1 MTKVNL
7 TTINNIQQNYYKN
20 SFFDLF
26 SKNFKKIERDI
37 KKDLDN
43 NNRTL
48 NILSKNYKFN
58 FNLNDLKRFNK
69 YKTIVIIGMGGSILG
84 AESLYNFFENRIKKK
99 VYFLTI

>member
-69 YKTIVIIGMGGSILG
+69 YKTIVIIGM
-84 AESLYNFFENRIKKK
+84 R
-99 VYFLTI
+99 VYSWSRVPV

>member
-69 YKTIVIIGMGGSILG
+69 YKTIVIIEMGGSILG
-84 AESLYNFFENRIKKK
+84 AESLYNFLKIE
-99 VYFLTI
+99 

>member
-99 VYFLTI
+99 GLFF

>member
-26 SKNFKKIERDI
+26 SKTFKKIERDI

-84 AESLYNFFENRIKKK
+84 AESLYNFF
-99 VYFLTI
+99 